1 MDPQQH
7 QHDWP
12 ALCTNARAQLQS
24 PRVAD
29 RTSTLHDLAATAAK
43 PSLEASQVQD
53 LVRLL
58 LPTVPRYVDS
68 ASRTAVLDVLS
79 AILARDHAAAAAPAI
94 AATDAAEP
102 SAAAA
107 TKSATP
113 FTSGLIKWLDGEA
126 AKVDKTGAAST
137 RFALLG
143 WAVTIYQ
150 SVPADRPLD
159 DPQFS
164 SLASSLSTLVYT
176 LLDEANPVK
185 PALRH
190 STLVLARRAIR
201 NRPASLARLVR
212 TLVAAKVDPPYR
224 HAPLVGVALDVA
236 LRLRDSKGHKDV
248 AKTCVDELKPAVNDY
263 YLAAVALSK
272 TAPPPHVL
280 RALDDFIAATVTLD
294 DATTT
299 FVPALEKA
307 INRVAEPGL
316 VNLDAFLAALP
327 TSISSDPALRTRLAP
342 AVLAPTKSVSAPTR
356 AAATRVFATLFSSP
370 SLSSSG
376 GESDLLPVAEQ
387 VYAPLRTGKT
397 TSPDHRTTLY
407 TLLGALPA
415 SATVSPEVV
424 ATALGA
430 LAKESNEATFAAL
443 MRALEVHLPRAL
455 EADVAVPQA
464 HVAALVKSLGD
475 TKPALRRRAQAAL
488 GSVFWALEHGEAAAQ
503 VTGAERAF
511 AEDLAPAWEAA
522 LKTVATNLLNSPS
535 GPLEGYVAVA
545 VLKSRA
551 PKWDSKK
558 INDLIAANPTMQTLG
573 QQGAKPNFFLYDKVY
588 RKAATVEDGT
598 WLCRALSAYLVS
610 SPDHLAADD
619 QLRAAFTAAVIHCA
633 TEGASHDIRREAV
646 DLVRAGVAHSP
657 KLVHLALRD
666 GLRAW
671 FVAGDS
677 KPKVALTAKVAAGDD
692 APDAPIDR
700 AGRLRPLLN
709 ALVSFD
715 AEGADDDLDT
725 REDLVAQLVV
735 VAHHPRLSTSE
746 ASFWVDL
753 VMRAKVDPEKLIDER
768 LAHLLDLVLA
778 DASLAPKGDPG
789 LTAAAYRAAT
799 TLALV
804 HPAKAVPALFA
815 QFEDDLEPAHL
826 AFIGAT
832 EFGVWGTPAGQA
844 FVDVLAA
851 AKDKAKQAAPVG
863 KANSKEHQIALW
875 EAELRESLAR
885 KKPVAAQLSKQDR
898 AALEKQLA
906 LEDEIRAQVAA
917 ALARLKRGFQLAL
930 CLVRSRAELVRE
942 YLASMI
948 EKTLA
953 VITMQPTTLV
963 AHEAFET
970 YQRLADICSDRLGVF
985 KVALGTAVLRSVE
998 AQVVPDE
1005 FRAEPLPDL
1014 VSRVLFQLRYLAEQQ
1029 PFDAGTFAYAA
1040 PLVSKILRTGGVG
1053 IVAGAE
1059 GSNAME
1065 QLALALDF
1073 VSFHARQCADTAFPR
1088 LTLVGDLFA
1097 ALTGYPALSRVA
1109 ATALADLGEA
1119 IQDNASVD
1127 EVAAILDG
1135 ALTEEAFVRLA
1146 ALQALQPLDLTDA
1159 EFPASLWVLAHDVD
1173 ERNRELAVTVWQE
1186 NGLGV
1191 PGDFLQRLLPLLSH
1205 SSASVREAT
1214 AAAIAE
1220 GVSIHPEHM
1229 ADALMQLV
1237 AEYDDKAQELLPE
1250 YDRFGMLI
1258 EESLS
1263 REDPWK
1269 ARKAIA
1275 TTLRLL
1281 GPLLSPVDVKTFF
1294 DLLIEGKA
1302 LGDRSQSVRSEMLEA
1317 AQAVIDLH
1325 GKATLQDL
1333 IATFEA
1339 YLARPS
1345 TGDETQD
1352 HITEALVVLFGRLA
1366 RHLDP
1371 ADPRVA
1377 KVIGRLVDA
1386 LKTPSEVVQAAV
1398 CDCLPPLI
1406 RVIKD
1411 DVPDLA
1417 DQLLNDLFN
1426 GAKYA
1431 ERRGAAYGLAGVV
1444 AGRGLSAIQEFGVM
1458 GRLQD
1463 NAEDKKT
1470 MQARQGAVF
1479 GYEVL
1484 STVLGRLFEP
1494 YIQEILP
1501 TLLAAFG
1508 DSSPDVREATQD
1520 AAKAI
1525 MSKLSGHAVKL
1536 ILPTL
1541 LEGLDDKQWRAKKGA
1556 IELMGAMAFLAP
1568 RQLSAS
1574 LPTILPRLTEVL
1586 TDTHKQVRESAN
1598 TSLKRFGEVVTN
1610 PEIQEMTSV
1619 LLDALVDPARK
1630 TAQALDTLLTTT
1642 FAHFIDASSLA
1653 LLVPI
1658 LDRGLRERSADIK
1671 RKSAAIVGNMATLTE
1686 ARDLVPY
1693 LNQLVPL
1700 LRDVLVDPVPEARST
1715 AAKSLGGLVERLGE
1729 NNFPDLIESLMS
1741 VLKSPA
1747 AQVDQQGAAQ
1757 GVSEVL
1763 AGLGVD
1769 RLEELFPTILQNLS
1783 SPRVFIREGHIS
1795 LLVFLPV
1802 TFGDRFSPYLGKI
1815 IQPVLSG
1822 LADDSDFVREAS
1834 MRAGRMIVANHSTK
1848 AIDLLL
1854 PELEQGLF
1862 DESWRIRQSSVQL
1875 IGDLLFRI
1883 SGISGKI
1890 SEDEDG
1896 EDEAAEEA
1904 APGMDAAKKALIDGL
1919 GKERRD
1925 RVLAA
1930 IYIVRQDAVGG
1941 VRQAAIGVWKALVP
1955 NTPRTV
1961 REILPI
1967 LMSIIVRIL
1976 ASPALEQRET
1986 AARCLADTCR
1996 RLGESV
2002 LGEVIASLQ
2011 KAMRSDD
2018 RRQREGVCLALT
2030 ELMANTGK
2038 TALEAHEDAVIAAV
2052 RTALVDRDANVRSAA
2067 GQAFDVAQQVIG
2079 TRAIDETIPTLLDAL
2094 QTPGPTAD
2102 AALEALREVMQV
2114 RAEKIFPILVPRLTA
2129 KPITAFNARALSA
2142 LVRVAGSALGRR
2154 LTNIVDALQNAL
2166 ETEQDDD
2173 TLDALDSALNAVLA
2187 SVEDHESG
2195 LGSLQMHMLS
2205 LCKHEVPSKRITGCN
2220 LYARFCKATEADF
2233 ADYVVDF
2240 IRQLVSLF
2248 DDRTP
2253 DVVGAAWTAL
2263 DALVKTI
2270 DKEDMEALVVP
2281 LRRTIEGVGIVGK
2294 PVDGFS
2300 RPNGLKPILPILL
2313 QGLLAGTAEQREQA
2327 AYGLGDLV
2335 ERTSPEAFKAYCIQT
2350 VGPLIRVI
2358 GDRFPAPV
2366 KSAIL
2371 STLTI
2376 LLVRVSAYVK
2386 PFFPQLQRTFVK
2398 SLVDTSS
2405 LSVRNRGVAALG
2417 ALMRHQP
2424 RVDPLVTELVN
2435 LVASEEGDVRDSVVN
2450 GLAATVSSGGSNMGE
2465 ASVSSVVDIISEAFA
2480 ESPKESYATAIA
2492 RLVAAT
2498 AQHSPSSLDFILDS
2512 FVLGTSTD
2520 LPPTQLSALALRE
2533 LVDQAPA
2540 VLYERDSAATVDR
2553 VVRMASGSATG
2564 GTANPAIA
2572 RPARDTKELFR
2583 EREPWRS
2590 DEALLA
2596 KL

>member
-1 MDPQQH
+1 MADSL
-7 QHDWP
+7 DWP
-12 ALCTNARAQLQS
+12 EYSQRARAQLAS
-24 PRVAD
+24 PRAVD
-29 RTSTLHDLAATAAK
+29 RAGTLAELAQLAQK
-43 PSLEASQVQD
+43 PTLEPAQVQD
-53 LVRLL
+53 IVRLL
-58 LPTVPRYVDS
+58 LPTVPRYID
-68 ASRTAVLDVLS
+68 AQSRQGVLAVLAAV
-79 AILARDHAAAAAPAI
+79 LARDHAPPSKG
-94 AATDAAEP
+94 AEP
-102 SAAAA
+102 SG
-107 TKSATP
+107 KSMP
-113 FTSGLIKWLDGEA
+113 FTSSMIKWLEA
-126 AKVDKTGAAST
+126 EASKVEKSGAAST

-143 WAVTIYQ
+143 WATTIYT
-150 SVPADRPLD
+150 SVPADRTLE
-159 DPQFS
+159 DPQFA
-164 SLASSLSTLVYT
+164 SLTSSLSSLLSV
-176 LLDEANPVK
+176 LLDEANPIK
-185 PALRH
+185 PAIRQ
-190 STLVLARRAIR
+190 SSLVITRRAVRTRHTSI
-201 NRPASLARLVR
+201 PRLVK
-212 TLVAAKVDPPYR
+212 TLIAGKVDPTYR
-224 HAPLVGVALDVA
+224 HAPLVGLALDVA
-236 LRLRDSKGHKDV
+236 LHLRDPKGQKDV
-248 AKTCVDELKPAVNDY
+248 GKGYVEELKPAVNEY
-263 YLAAVALSK
+263 YFAAIALSK
-272 TAPPPHVL
+272 TAPPAHVL
-280 RALDDFIAATVTLD
+280 RSLSDFFAATVTLE
-294 DATTT
+294 DATAT

-316 VNLDAFLAALP
+316 VNLEAFLAALP
-327 TSISSDPALRTRLAP
+327 TSISSDSSLRAKLAP

-356 AAATRVFATLFSSP
+356 AAAIRVFSTLFAA
-370 SLSSSG
+370 G
-376 GESDLLPVAEQ
+376 DEADLLPVAEQ
-387 VYAPLRTGKT
+387 VYTPLRTGKT

-407 TLLGALPA
+407 TLLAALPA
-415 SATVSPEVV
+415 SPRLSPEVTS
-424 ATALGA
+424 TALTA
-430 LAKESNEATFAAL
+430 LAKETNEATFAAL
-443 MRALEVHLPRAL
+443 MRALSAHLPAAL
-455 EADVAVPQA
+455 EADARVPQPQ
-464 HVAALVKSLGD
+464 VAALVKSLGE
-475 TKPALRRRAQAAL
+475 TKPALRRLAQGAL
-488 GSVFWALEHGEAAAQ
+488 GAVFFALEDRAAPVSA
-503 VTGAERAF
+503 AERAF
-511 AEDLAPAWEAA
+511 AEDLLPAWEAA
-522 LKTVATNLLNSPS
+522 LKNVATNMLNSPS

-551 PKWDSKK
+551 PKWESKK
-558 INDLIAANPTMQTLG
+558 IDDFVAANATLQTLG

-588 RKAATVEDGT
+588 RKAATAEDGT
-598 WLCRALSAYLVS
+598 WLCRALSAYLLS
-610 SPDHLAADD
+610 SAEHLASDEP
-619 QLRAAFTAAVIHCA
+619 LRAAFAAAVVHLA
-633 TEGASHDIRREAV
+633 TEGASHDVRHAAIA
-646 DLVRAGVAHSP
+646 LVRSGVAHAP
-657 KLVHLALRD
+657 KLVHLALRE
-666 GLRAW
+666 GVRAW
-671 FVAGDS
+671 LVTSGKARAPLS
-677 KPKVALTAKVAAGDD
+677 AKAAAAEETD
-692 APDAPIDR
+692 APVDH

-709 ALVSFD
+709 ALVSFEED
-715 AEGADDDLDT
+715 VEPQT
-725 REDLVAQLVV
+725 REELVVQLVV
-735 VAHHPRLSTSE
+735 VAHHPRLSASE

-753 VMRAKVDPEKLIDER
+753 LLRAKVQPEKTIDER
-768 LAHLLDLVLA
+768 LQELLDLILA
-778 DASLAPKGDPG
+778 DASLAPKNEGF
-789 LTAAAYRAAT
+789 TAAAYRAAT
-799 TLALV
+799 TLALI
-804 HPAKAVPALFA
+804 HPAKAIPALFA
-815 QFEDDLEPAHL
+815 QFKDDLDPAHL

-832 EFGVWGTPAGQA
+832 EFGVWGTPAGQT

-851 AKDKAKQAAPVG
+851 AKDKAKAATPTG

-917 ALARLKRGFQLAL
+917 ALGRLKRGFQLAL

-942 YLASMI
+942 YLAAMV

-953 VITMQPTTLV
+953 IITMQPTTLV
-963 AHEAFET
+963 AREAFET
-970 YQRLADICSDRLGVF
+970 YQVLADICSERLGVF
-985 KVALGTAVLRSVE
+985 KVALGVAVLRSVE

-1053 IVAGAE
+1053 LPAGAE
-1059 GSNAME
+1059 GSTAVE

-1073 VSFHARQCADTAFPR
+1073 VSFHARQCGDTAFPR
-1088 LTLVGDLFA
+1088 LTLIGDLFA

-1119 IQDNASVD
+1119 IQDNASVE

-1146 ALQALQPLDLTDA
+1146 ALQALQPLDLTEA
-1159 EFPASLWVLAHDVD
+1159 EFPAALWILAHDVD
-1173 ERNRELAVTVWQE
+1173 ERNRELAEIVWQE
-1186 NGLGV
+1186 NGLDV
-1191 PGDFLQRLLPLLSH
+1191 PADFLPRLIPLLSH
-1205 SSASVREAT
+1205 TSAAVREAT
-1214 AAAIAE
+1214 AAAIGE
-1220 GVSIHPEHM
+1220 GVSVHPEHM

-1237 AEYDDKAQELLPE
+1237 AEYDDKAKELLPE
-1250 YDRFGMLI
+1250 YDRFGMLV

-1275 TTLRLL
+1275 TAFRLL
-1281 GPLLSPVDVKTFF
+1281 AEQFSPVDVKAFF

-1302 LGDRSQSVRSEMLEA
+1302 LGDRSQAVRSEMLEA
-1317 AQAVIDLH
+1317 AQTAIDLH
-1325 GKATLQDL
+1325 GKETLQDL
-1333 IATFEA
+1333 IATFEE

-1345 TGDETQD
+1345 TGDEAQD
-1352 HITEALVVLFGRLA
+1352 HITEALVILFGRLA

-1371 ADPRVA
+1371 ADPRV
-1377 KVIGRLVDA
+1377 KTVIGRLVDA

-1406 RVIKD
+1406 KVIKN

-1479 GYEVL
+1479 GYEIL

-1508 DSSPDVREATQD
+1508 DSSPDVRDATQD

-1630 TAQALDTLLTTT
+1630 TAQALDTLLATT
-1642 FAHFIDASSLA
+1642 FAHFIDGSSLA

-1671 RKSAAIVGNMATLTE
+1671 RKSAAIVGNLSTLTE
-1686 ARDLVPY
+1686 ARDLTPY
-1693 LNQLVPL
+1693 LGQLVPL

-1729 NNFPDLIESLMS
+1729 NNFPDLIDSLLAT
-1741 VLKSPA
+1741 LKSPA

-1763 AGLGVD
+1763 AGLGTD
-1769 RLEELFPTILQNLS
+1769 RLEDLFPTILQNLS
-1783 SPRVFIREGHIS
+1783 SPRVYIREGHIS

-1834 MRAGRMIVANHSTK
+1834 MRAGRMIVANHSGK
-1848 AIDLLL
+1848 AIELLL

-1890 SEDEDG
+1890 SEEEDG
-1896 EDEAAEEA
+1896 EDEAEDNQ
-1904 APGMDAAKKALIDGL
+1904 PGLDAAKKALIEGL

-1925 RVLAA
+1925 RVLAG
-1930 IYIVRQDAVGG
+1930 IYIVRQDAVGA
-1941 VRQAAIGVWKALVP
+1941 VRQAAIGVWKALVS

-1961 REILPI
+1961 REVLPV
-1967 LMSIIVRIL
+1967 LMSIIVRTL

-1986 AARCLADTCR
+1986 AARCLADSCR

-2002 LGEVIASLQ
+2002 LGEVIAILQ
-2011 KAMRSDD
+2011 KAMGSSD

-2038 TALEAHEDAVIAAV
+2038 SALEAHEDAVIAAV
-2052 RTALVDRDANVRSAA
+2052 RTALVDSDANVRSAA

-2094 QTPGPTAD
+2094 QTPGATAD

-2154 LTNIVDALQNAL
+2154 LTNIVDALQSAL
-2166 ETEQDDD
+2166 ESEKDDE
-2173 TLDALDSALNAVLA
+2173 TLEALDSALNAVLA

-2205 LCKHEVPSKRITGCN
+2205 LCKHESPAKRITGCN
-2220 LYARFCKATEADF
+2220 LFARFCQATEADF
-2233 ADYVVDF
+2233 SDYVVDF
-2240 IRQLVSLF
+2240 VRQLVSLF
-2248 DDRTP
+2248 DDRAS
-2253 DVVGAAWTAL
+2253 DVVFAAWTAL

-2270 DKEDMEALVVP
+2270 SKEDMEPLVVP
-2281 LRRTIEGVGIVGK
+2281 LRRTIESVGVPGT

-2376 LLVRVSAYVK
+2376 LLTCVSAFVK

-2417 ALMRHQP
+2417 ALMQHQP

-2450 GLAATVSSGGSNMGE
+2450 GLAATVASGGKNMGE
-2465 ASVSSVVDIISEAFA
+2465 ASVSAVVDIISEAFA

-2498 AQHSPSSLDFILDS
+2498 AQHFPSSLDFILDS

-2520 LPPTQLSALALRE
+2520 LPPTQVSALALRE
-2533 LVDQAPA
+2533 LVDVAPA
-2540 VLYERDSAATVDR
+2540 VLYERDAAATLER
-2553 VVRMASGSATG
+2553 VLKMASGSATG

-2572 RPARDTKELFR
+2572 RPARDTKELMK

-2590 DEALLA
+2590 DEGVQA

>member
-1 MDPQQH
+1 MDAQQH
-7 QHDWP
+7 DDWP
-12 ALCTNARAQLQS
+12 ALCHHARHQLQS

-29 RTSTLHDLAATAAK
+29 RTSTLRDLATTAAK
-43 PSLEASQVQD
+43 PSLEPSQVQD

-58 LPTVPRYVDS
+58 LPTVPRYADS

-79 AILARDHAAAAAPAI
+79 AVLARDHAAAAAPAS
-94 AATDAAEP
+94 TDAAEP
-102 SAAAA
+102 SSAAAAA
-107 TKSATP
+107 TKSSTP

-137 RFALLG
+137 RFTLLG

-159 DPQFS
+159 DPQFA
-164 SLASSLSTLVYT
+164 SLASSLSTLVYA

-201 NRPASLARLVR
+201 NRPASLPRLVR
-212 TLVAAKVDPPYR
+212 TLVAAKVDPTYR

-248 AKTCVDELKPAVNDY
+248 AKTHVDELKPIVNDY

-272 TAPPPHVL
+272 SAPPRHVL
-280 RALDDFIAATVTLD
+280 HAFDDFFAATVTLD
-294 DATTT
+294 DATNV

-316 VNLDAFLAALP
+316 VNLEAFLGAVP
-327 TSISSDPALRTRLAP
+327 HSISHDRALRAKLVP

-356 AAATRVFATLFSSP
+356 AAATRVFATLFSSGADHDDDEGDHLVP
-370 SLSSSG
+370 I
-376 GESDLLPVAEQ
+376 AEQ

-397 TSPDHRTTLY
+397 TSPDHRTALY
-407 TLLGALPA
+407 TLLSALPA

-430 LAKESNEATFAAL
+430 LAKESNETTFAAL
-443 MRALEVHLPRAL
+443 MRALECHLPRAL
-455 EADVAVPQA
+455 ECDVGVPQA
-464 HVAALVKSLGD
+464 HVQALVKSLGD

-488 GSVFWALEHGEAAAQ
+488 GTVFWALEHGEASAQ
-503 VTGAERAF
+503 VTGAERALG
-511 AEDLAPAWEAA
+511 EDLAPAWEAA

-558 INDLIAANPTMQTLG
+558 INDLIANNPTMQTLG

-610 SPDHLAADD
+610 SPDHLAADE
-619 QLRAAFTAAVIHCA
+619 QLRAAFAAAVVHCA

-646 DLVRAGVAHSP
+646 DLVRNGVAHSP
-657 KLVHLALRD
+657 KLVHLAMRD

-671 FVAGDS
+671 FVASDS

-692 APDAPIDR
+692 APDAPVDR

-715 AEGADDDLDT
+715 AAEETAVDADT

-753 VMRAKVDPEKLIDER
+753 VQRAKVDPEKLIDER
-768 LAHLLDLVLA
+768 LAQLLDLVLA
-778 DASLAPKGDPG
+778 DASLAPKSDPG

-804 HPAKAVPALFA
+804 HPAEAIPALFA

-826 AFIGAT
+826 AFVGAT

-851 AKDKAKQAAPVG
+851 AKDKAKAAAPVG

-985 KVALGTAVLRSVE
+985 KVALGVAVLRSVE

-1059 GSNAME
+1059 GNNAME

-1119 IQDNASVD
+1119 IQDNASVE
-1127 EVAAILDG
+1127 EVAAILEG

-1191 PGDFLQRLLPLLSH
+1191 PADFLPRLLPLLSH

-1281 GPLLSPVDVKTFF
+1281 GALFSPVDVKAFF

-1325 GKATLQDL
+1325 GKEALQDL
-1333 IATFEA
+1333 LATFEA

-1352 HITEALVVLFGRLA
+1352 HITEALVILFGRLA

-1406 RVIKD
+1406 RVIKA

-1630 TAQALDTLLTTT
+1630 TAQALDTLLATT

-1890 SEDEDG
+1890 SEEEDG
-1896 EDEAAEEA
+1896 EDEAEEA

-2011 KAMRSDD
+2011 KAMGSDD

-2038 TALEAHEDAVIAAV
+2038 SALEAHEDAVIAAV
-2052 RTALVDRDANVRSAA
+2052 RTALVDPDANVRSAA

-2154 LTNIVDALQNAL
+2154 LTNIVDALQSAL
-2166 ETEQDDD
+2166 ESEQDDD
-2173 TLDALDSALNAVLA
+2173 TLEALDSALNAVLA

-2205 LCKHEVPSKRITGCN
+2205 LCKHEVPAKRITGCN

-2233 ADYVVDF
+2233 GDYVVDF

-2248 DDRTP
+2248 DDRTG
-2253 DVVGAAWTAL
+2253 DVVSAAWSAL

-2281 LRRTIEGVGIVGK
+2281 LRRTIEGVGIAGK

-2376 LLVRVSAYVK
+2376 LLVRVSAFVK

-2450 GLAATVSSGGSNMGE
+2450 GLAATVASGGSNMGE
-2465 ASVSSVVDIISEAFA
+2465 ASVSAVVDIISEAFA

-2498 AQHSPSSLDFILDS
+2498 AQHSPSSLDFVLDS

-2540 VLYERDSAATVDR
+2540 VLYERDAHATVER

-2572 RPARDTKELFR
+2572 RPARDTKELLR